1 MGCKFS
7 ISVDQQK
14 PKTPKWLSSRKSMP
28 VDSIKTQDS
37 TNQTEEGTET
47 PDAETP
53 DAETPDADVVSSPE
67 QIDIK
72 SLKKRRSTASQWKP

>member
-1 MGCKFS
+1 
-7 ISVDQQK
+7 
-14 PKTPKWLSSRKSMP
+14 MP
-28 VDSIKTQDS
+28 VESVKTQDS
-37 TNQTEEGTET
+37 TNQTEEGT
-47 PDAETP
+47 ETP

>member
-14 PKTPKWLSSRKSMP
+14 PKTPKWLSGRKSMP
-28 VDSIKTQDS
+28 VESVKTQDS
-37 TNQTEEGTET
+37 TNQTEEGT
-47 PDAETP
+47 ETP

>member
-14 PKTPKWLSSRKSMP
+14 PKTPKWLSGRKSMP
-28 VDSIKTQDS
+28 VDSVKTQDS
-37 TNQTEEGTET
+37 INQTEAPDET

-53 DAETPDADVVSSPE
+53 DTEKMSSPE
-67 QIDIK
+67 QVDVK
-72 SLKKRRSTASQWKP
+72 SLKKGHRWKP